1 MDKFIGWQM
10 IYGLGE
16 CDKHNI
22 IWGRDFNKLWKIIKN
37 NNFCM
42 EYAKDIIELLMICA
56 MIYIHH
62 VSYTNNVIEVH
73 MDNNF
78 DK

>member
-1 MDKFIGWQM
+1 
-10 IYGLGE
+10 
-16 CDKHNI
+16 
-22 IWGRDFNKLWKIIKN
+22 
-37 NNFCM
+37 M

-62 VSYTNNVIEVH
+62 VSYTDNVIEVH